1 MMMLGMI
8 PPLSQAFLKWRLQ
21 ASLLGIK
28 FLSHVVCTNCYNFI
42 WDIDMCQTS
51 PSFGKPLLNILI
63 KTLLEFSK
71 FDIHV
76 IKFKM
81 LISSIFP
88 TMHYHMTSI
97 LCH

>member
-28 FLSHVVCTNCYNFI
+28 FLSHLVCTNCYNFL

-51 PSFGKPLLNILI
+51 PSFGKPSSYLTYSSKHCWNFLNL
-63 KTLLEFSK
+63 TFMS
-71 FDIHV
+71 
-76 IKFKM
+76 
-81 LISSIFP
+81 
-88 TMHYHMTSI
+88 
-97 LCH
+97 